1 MVWFFE
7 RNGNVV
13 DGENVYNQWEMPHVS
28 VKKKRSKQFVAVK
41 EMAIQWAENVYTQ
54 PLKK

>member
-1 MVWFFE
+1 
-7 RNGNVV
+7 
-13 DGENVYNQWEMPHVS
+13 MPHVS